1 VSWVVAVVGYHYP
14 KHQNHWGYCVSVWP
28 SENWVFIK
36 HTFISLLIK
45 LTSTTCMTK
54 TRSW

>member
-1 VSWVVAVVGYHYP
+1 VVGYHYP